1 MTRIIIALSIAIL
14 CSCGNAPERGE
25 PILDGSYEPTPVPG
39 ASAASTTAAPATAE
53 PAQNAEGVWHYTCPQ
68 GCAGG
73 GGSAVPCGV
82 CGTTL
87 AHNQLYHSG
96 GATPQPAITTS
107 AGSTAGQPI
116 TVGGGTT
123 INPLGGAPAPAA
135 PAAAPATP
143 EPAQNAAGVWH
154 YTCSAGCAGG
164 AGSAIACATCGNT
177 LVHNSTYHN

>member
-1 MTRIIIALSIAIL
+1 MIRLFFVLFIAII
-14 CSCGNAPERGE
+14 CSCGNAPQRGE

-39 ASAASTTAAPATAE
+39 ASAASTATAPATAE

-73 GGSAVPCGV
+73 GGSATPCGV

-116 TVGGGTT
+116 TIGGGST
-123 INPLGGAPAPAA
+123 INPLGGAPTPAA

-143 EPAQNAAGVWH
+143 EPAQNAAGIWH
-154 YTCSAGCAGG
+154 YTCSSGCEGG

-177 LVHNSTYHN
+177 LVHNPVYHN